1 MKKNRVDA
9 IINLGPMKHICKYT
23 GVWEEIK
30 DSETLGNGEMELNAV
45 KYRRKGEKGLVLRDI
60 VKR

>member
-1 MKKNRVDA
+1 
-9 IINLGPMKHICKYT
+9 MKHICKYT

-30 DSETLGNGEMELNAV
+30 DSGTLGYGEMKLNAV
-45 KYRRKGEKGLVLRDI
+45 KYRRKGKKGLVLRDI

>member
-1 MKKNRVDA
+1 
-9 IINLGPMKHICKYT
+9 MKHICKYK

-30 DSETLGNGEMELNAV
+30 DSETLGYGEMELNAV